1 MADTSIREQLIAKI
15 KAMSDEQVAALLQ
28 TAQALSDNPERPDY
42 DPAKDPFLNGEFR
55 IDGPTDLSETY
66 KDILREDIDL
76 RSGWTRKDK
85 LP

>member
-15 KAMSDEQVAALLQ
+15 KAMSDEQVAALLR
-28 TAQALSDNPERPDY
+28 TAQALKESELPPDY
-42 DPAKDPFLNGEFR
+42 DPDKDPLVGF
-55 IDGPTDLSETY
+55 ISGPTDLSETY

-76 RSGWTRKDK
+76 RSGWTNKDK